1 MLLQSIGGFMAQLI
15 TGIFRSRSAAML
27 AVEDL
32 VRHGYSQDDI
42 SLLMSETTRGSEFAV
57 EEATKG
63 PEGLAA
69 GAAIG
74 GAIGAL
80 VLGLTSVGLI
90 AAPGVALFAAGQW
103 LAALAGFGAGAL
115 GGGILGGLIGLGIP
129 EHEAELY
136 RSELQK
142 GGILLG
148 LYCIDAERI
157 KEAEALLKAN
167 KAEHITAE
175 MLKDDPKHVDDLRKN
190 AVV

>member
-1 MLLQSIGGFMAQLI
+1 MAKLI
-15 TGIFRSRSAAML
+15 TGIFRSRAASML

-32 VRHGYSQDDI
+32 IRHGYSQDDI
-42 SLLMSETTRGSEFAV
+42 SLLMSETTRGSEFGV
-57 EEATKG
+57 QEATKG

-80 VLGLTSVGLI
+80 ILGLTSVGLI
-90 AAPGVALFAAGQW
+90 AAPGVAPFATGQW

-148 LYCIDAERI
+148 LYCADPERI
-157 KEAEALLKAN
+157 KEAEALLRAN

-175 MLKDDPKHVDDLRKN
+175 ILRDDHKRVEEARKS

>member
-1 MLLQSIGGFMAQLI
+1 MAKLI
-15 TGIFRSRSAAML
+15 TGIFRSRAASML

-32 VRHGYSQDDI
+32 IRHGYSQDDI
-42 SLLMSETTRGSEFAV
+42 SLLMSETTRGSEFSV

-80 VLGLTSVGLI
+80 ILGLTSVGLI
-90 AAPGVALFAAGQW
+90 AAPGIALFATGQW

-115 GGGILGGLIGLGIP
+115 SGGIIGGLIGLGLP

-136 RSELQK
+136 RSEIEK

-148 LYCIDAERI
+148 LYCIDAERV

-167 KAEHITAE
+167 NAEHITAE
-175 MLKDDPKHVDDLRKN
+175 AIKDDPKHVKDVRNN

>member
-1 MLLQSIGGFMAQLI
+1 MAKLI
-15 TGIFRSRSAAML
+15 TGIFHTRSSAML

-32 VRHGYSQDDI
+32 MRHGFLQDDI
-42 SLLMSETTRGSEFAV
+42 SLLMSETTRGREFIV
-57 EEATKG
+57 DETTKA

-80 VLGLTSVGLI
+80 ALGLTAVGLV
-90 AAPGVALFAAGQW
+90 AAPAVGVFVTGQW

-115 GGGILGGLIGLGIP
+115 GGGLIGGLIGLGIP

-136 RSELQK
+136 RGEIEK

-148 LYCIDAERI
+148 LYTMDEERA
-157 KEAEALLKAN
+157 KEAHRLLEANGAEHV
-167 KAEHITAE
+167 KAEHV
-175 MLKDDPKHVDDLRKN
+175 KDDAKEKMTKVR
-190 AVV
+190 

>member
-1 MLLQSIGGFMAQLI
+1 MAKLI
-15 TGIFRSRSAAML
+15 TGIFHSRAAAML

-32 VRHGYSQDDI
+32 IRHGYSQDDI
-42 SLLMSETTRGSEFAV
+42 SLLMSETTRGAEFAV
-57 EEATKG
+57 AEATKG

-103 LAALAGFGAGAL
+103 LAGLAGFGAGAL
-115 GGGILGGLIGLGIP
+115 GGGIIGGLIGLGIP

-136 RSELQK
+136 RSEIAK

-148 LYCIDAERI
+148 LYCVDAERI
-157 KEAEALLKAN
+157 KEAEALLRAN
-167 KAEHITAE
+167 NAEHITAE
-175 MLKDDPKHVDDLRKN
+175 SIKEEPKHVDDLRKN
-190 AVV
+190 AIV